1 MNPEPT
7 HSSWLMPF
15 AGQRNMFTYLP
26 GEVIVHM
33 CRFMDTYTLLKFGR
47 CSSRLYNMVCSP
59 EVWRRLL
66 RGIEDYSEAKIRMLM
81 LFARKGD
88 FLNLMTEVLR
98 EIASRNTFSKG
109 EDRVR
114 LKVTIGGWREGKSYH
129 LRADALKR
137 LYMVEWESALVV
149 AGGARM
155 IVNEV
160 QEFDGSRHGETY
172 MFSELSNHVK
182 IQQSEI
188 DYFEVRKFDGSWAN
202 LHILRKCKAWLI
214 HELHTIKK
222 NNKTINQREPGL
234 TVDIVQRHWR
244 YLASSA
250 HGGNI
255 KILQVERR
263 MPDTQSIYAGILES
277 VRKVWEISDNV
288 QIILEDRT
296 RLLMRAGRNNG
307 KQEENWQ
314 ELMAALQL

>member
-1 MNPEPT
+1 MNPEST
-7 HSSWLMPF
+7 HLSPWLMPF

-33 CRFMDTYTLLKFGR
+33 CCFMDTYTLLKFGR
-47 CSSRLYNMVCSP
+47 CSSRLYNIVCSP

-66 RGIEDYSEAKIRMLM
+66 RGIEDYSEAKVRMLM

-98 EIASRNTFSKG
+98 EIASRNIFSKG
-109 EDRVR
+109 EDKVRV
-114 LKVTIGGWREGKSYH
+114 KVTIEGWREGKSYL
-129 LRADALKR
+129 LRSDALKR

-149 AGGARM
+149 PGGARM

-160 QEFDGSRHGETY
+160 KEFEGSRHDENY

-182 IQQSEI
+182 IQQPEV
-188 DYFEVRKFDGSWAN
+188 DYFEVRKFDGNWSN

-214 HELHTIKK
+214 HELHTV
-222 NNKTINQREPGL
+222 NVREPGL
-234 TVDIVQRHWR
+234 TVDHVHRHWR

-250 HGGNI
+250 DCGNI
-255 KILQVERR
+255 KMLQLERR
-263 MPDTQSIYAGILES
+263 MPDTQSIYAGILET
-277 VRKVWEISDNV
+277 VRKVWEIADNV

-296 RLLMRAGRNNG
+296 RILMRAGRNNN
-307 KQEENWQ
+307 ENRDENWQ
-314 ELMAALQL
+314 DLMAALQL